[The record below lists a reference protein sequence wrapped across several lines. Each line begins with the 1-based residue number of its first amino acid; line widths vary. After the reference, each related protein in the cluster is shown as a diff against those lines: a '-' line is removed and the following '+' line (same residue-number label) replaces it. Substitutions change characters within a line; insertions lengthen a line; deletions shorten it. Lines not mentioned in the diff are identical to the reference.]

1 MNSLSHD
8 AAPACCAAEQT
19 ANMKPDA
26 LADILWNTIDL
37 PTMDQNSSSSDTA
50 SISDDLSD
58 DIFMFDRP
66 LDYDSSSEE
75 SSGVNGYFTKTV
87 SQDYDDDGDE
97 KLVQAVKTMEEE
109 VLGTFGPVDEVGH
122 HDVWDEE
129 DLAPVKKRK
138 HTASNDEFEGGE
150 LPLKKRA
157 ISYKFDNGKKDDT
170 LGRAECWIPPCSL
183 NPTPWTSSRYN
194 FDSADISLETN
205 DANCSYLGKT
215 PPMPI
220 IPSLKNSSLA
230 SSSNDGNSSSL
241 GKMTSSVLATPLKNV
256 WVASSPK
263 AFKNGTGFDLNKLTS
278 MPVVTP
284 MKKRDGV
291 DSPMSSN
298 PSLKNSSLASSSNDG
313 NSSSLGKMTSSVLAT
328 PLKNVW
334 VASSP
339 KAIKNGTGF
348 DLNKLTSV
356 PVVTPLKKRDVVVIH
371 ENKEKGIRAPYP
383 SLKNEINSSLS
394 SNTMKCKG
402 KNVVPSAATNTKTE
416 EVEKEKLASLPFR
429 TNKARAP
436 HTTSAN
442 TTLPSKIATPQDEKW
457 LHMFNCLQV
466 RKRINVHMNTM
477 LTHIKYIPSHFF
489 PISLCF

>member
-75 SSGVNGYFTKTV
+75 YSGVNGYFTKTV

-170 LGRAECWIPPCSL
+170 LGRAECWTPPCSL
-183 NPTPWTSSRYN
+183 NPTPWNSSRYN

-263 AFKNGTGFDLNKLTS
+263 A
-278 MPVVTP
+278 
-284 MKKRDGV
+284 
-291 DSPMSSN
+291 
-298 PSLKNSSLASSSNDG
+298 
-313 NSSSLGKMTSSVLAT
+313 
-328 PLKNVW
+328 
-334 VASSP
+334 
-339 KAIKNGTGF
+339 IKNGTGF

-356 PVVTPLKKRDVVVIH
+356 PVVTPLKKRYVVVIH
-371 ENKEKGIRAPYP
+371 ENKEKGICAPYH

-436 HTTSAN
+436 QTTSAN